1 MSRNTP
7 EFQLIRSARHE
18 MHPSLGSH
26 ELTTA
31 ISFSCGKRHLEL
43 RGQAAGGS
51 RGMGERDPHLAASL
65 IRRLAKAE
73 GLFQIPCTHPGLIW
87 ITDSIPQCNKYH

>member
-7 EFQLIRSARHE
+7 EFQLIRSACHE

-31 ISFSCGKRHLEL
+31 VSFSCGKRQL

-51 RGMGERDPHLAASL
+51 WGMGERHPHLAASL
-65 IRRLAKAE
+65 IRRLGKAE
-73 GLFQIPCTHPGLIW
+73 GLFQIPCTHSGLIW
-87 ITDSIPQCNKYH
+87 ITDSVPQCNNYH